1 MCFAGVGAIL
11 PPAGNIAPFRF
22 IPVPLYIN
30 GGALMSK
37 PLTATQIRCLSAG
50 KFIFGGITGLYL
62 KKSSK
67 TSGFFYLRF
76 SDSTGRHEISLGLYP
91 DLSLADARA
100 AAAVARAAA
109 AVARADLARGKAF
122 TCTPDAHPRI
132 PLVPGIREI
141 RNAVRV

>member
-1 MCFAGVGAIL
+1 
-11 PPAGNIAPFRF
+11 
-22 IPVPLYIN
+22 
-30 GGALMSK
+30 MSK

-50 KFIFGGITGLYL
+50 KFIVGGITGLYL

-100 AAAVARAAA
+100 AAAVAR
-109 AVARADLARGKAF
+109 GKAF
-122 TCTPDAHPRI
+122 ACTPDARPRI
-132 PLVPGIREI
+132 PLGPGIREI